1 MVQIAQQ
8 SGEWGKIADLLQYNL
23 SQEANAERRKSEA
36 RIIRTGSGTGFHG
49 LDNLNAP
56 TQVHQVGVGKVGPK
70 GILESI
76 SDDKG
81 MSQHIPAIFRSL
93 IPEIP
98 KPESKP
104 EFHSGGM
111 IPKQSGSNLKVPSP
125 PSRTPV
131 VVNTTPSSIDNVDM
145 EISNPSTPTLPLMDV
160 TPFPSYKAAILG
172 IG

>member
-1 MVQIAQQ
+1 M
-8 SGEWGKIADLLQYNL
+8 KN
-23 SQEANAERRKSEA
+23 
-36 RIIRTGSGTGFHG
+36 
-49 LDNLNAP
+49 
-56 TQVHQVGVGKVGPK
+56 
-70 GILESI
+70 
-76 SDDKG
+76 
-81 MSQHIPAIFRSL
+81 L
-93 IPEIP
+93 IPGP
-98 KPESKP
+98 VSPSASK
-104 EFHSGGM
+104 FHSGGM

>member
-1 MVQIAQQ
+1 MPN
-8 SGEWGKIADLLQYNL
+8 QYHPG
-23 SQEANAERRKSEA
+23 QK
-36 RIIRTGSGTGFHG
+36 
-49 LDNLNAP
+49 
-56 TQVHQVGVGKVGPK
+56 PK
-70 GILESI
+70 
-76 SDDKG
+76 
-81 MSQHIPAIFRSL
+81 A
-93 IPEIP
+93 
-98 KPESKP
+98 SK
-104 EFHSGGM
+104 FHSGGM